1 MRERFWPYS
10 TEQVL
15 LPYGA
20 GSNSYRS
27 LGTVSVTGSINR
39 MNCIAATCVFGRP
52 IADNNHLEGIY
63 ASSAAATRRLFISLM
78 LYTGIQCCFFFDDDG
93 DNDVAMDDSILFI
106 CVIWVQFKSLKQ
118 NREDLARNNDIMVVI
133 VAVFL
138 AYKLPW

>member
-1 MRERFWPYS
+1 MLERFWPYS

-20 GSNSYRS
+20 GSNLYRS
-27 LGTVSVTGSINR
+27 LGTVSVTGSIN
-39 MNCIAATCVFGRP
+39 CAATCVFGRP

-63 ASSAAATRRLFISLM
+63 ASSAAATRRPFISLM
-78 LYTGIQCCFFFDDDG
+78 LYTGIQRCFFFDDDG
-93 DNDVAMDDSILFI
+93 DNDVAMDDSTLFI

-118 NREDLARNNDIMVVI
+118 NREDLARNNDIMVVV